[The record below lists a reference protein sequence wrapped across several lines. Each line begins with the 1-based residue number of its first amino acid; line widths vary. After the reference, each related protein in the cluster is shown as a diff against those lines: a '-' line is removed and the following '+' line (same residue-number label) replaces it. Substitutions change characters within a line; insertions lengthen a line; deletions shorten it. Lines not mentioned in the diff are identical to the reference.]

1 MKEEVLSKII
11 EFMKDD
17 DDLDENDPWDHFTE
31 EQIDQRLSKLDGI
44 QAAIEKEI
52 SDYSLEKAKDIL
64 QLEEEKDIYRIM
76 LFGKGLE
83 NYIVVFFSESK
94 IKAYDLD
101 TPNELLARLFNVT
114 VLLVP

>member
-1 MKEEVLSKII
+1 
-11 EFMKDD
+11 
-17 DDLDENDPWDHFTE
+17 
-31 EQIDQRLSKLDGI
+31 
-44 QAAIEKEI
+44 
-52 SDYSLEKAKDIL
+52 
-64 QLEEEKDIYRIM
+64 M